1 MDDTSHTA
9 MRSLETDGM
18 LKLVEAHA
26 RACRHSPR
34 QIADHHVAEGVR
46 QRGHH
51 SRGVCRD
58 VGRIRGDKK
67 IPTVQTNSKAIW
79 GQFSDSKSQARVS
92 LRTKGKS

>member
-58 VGRIRGDKK
+58 VGRIRDKK
-67 IPTVQTNSKAIW
+67 FR
-79 GQFSDSKSQARVS
+79 QFKLTLKPSGDNFLTPS
-92 LRTKGKS
+92 LKCA